1 MAAPGV
7 ILATAL
13 VIAGCGAAGANGG
26 GPAVAA
32 KLLSSSNSAA
42 MGTSFQVVFDMK
54 LSASA
59 VGLSGLP
66 AATEQQIQKAASS
79 LNGVDVKG
87 TLEFQ
92 SPTTFEMTY
101 TMAPLAP
108 QEIYLL
114 RAGGGSYISTNG
126 RQWYSLA
133 AVAGSGAGV
142 PAPSKLSNLKS
153 QLLQIGKAAKAASHV
168 TNLGDSKLNGVTVD
182 HLRATV
188 TGAGLDSVMGQAL
201 AGAATSS
208 ASGGASLAVLDQMLR
223 FGTTTADSWVAVA
236 SHLPQRVSATS
247 SVKLDLGAL
256 GALLGGASGTK
267 VSGSISMGGTFTAN
281 FSRYGADF
289 GLAKPTSVLPG
300 APQLPSSLSQLA

>member
-1 MAAPGV
+1 M
-7 ILATAL
+7 
-13 VIAGCGAAGANGG
+13 
-26 GPAVAA
+26 AA

-42 MGTSFQVVFDMK
+42 MGTSFQVAFDMK
-54 LSASA
+54 LTASA

-101 TMAPLAP
+101 SMAPLAP
-108 QEIYLL
+108 QDIYLL
-114 RAGGGSYISTNG
+114 RAGGSSYISTNG

-133 AVAGSGAGV
+133 AAGSGATV
-142 PAPSKLSNLKS
+142 LTPSKLTNLKS

-188 TGAGLDSVMGQAL
+188 TGAGLDAVMGQAL

-208 ASGGASLAVLDQMLR
+208 AGGGASLAVLDQMLR
-223 FGTTTADSWVAVA
+223 FGTTTADTWVAVA

-247 SVKLDLGAL
+247 SVKIDLGAL
-256 GALLGGASGTK
+256 GALLGGASGSK
-267 VSGSISMGGTFTAN
+267 VSGTIAMGGTFTAN
-281 FSRYGADF
+281 FARYGANF

-300 APQLPSSLSQLA
+300 APQLPSSLSQFA